1 MHPNPAPQA
10 SLVEQLG
17 AVADDLRQLQTDFG
31 LRPYRVV
38 SVLQRWSG
46 GRVGAGTV
54 AVVRELELL
63 PTPLIE
69 WAVRRRN
76 TEGGYTEDGSAVLSE
91 ISPRLTE
98 EQVQQ
103 LVAPGGLGPG
113 EESFLEM
120 RMDARDGVV
129 VPRRRFT
136 VQGPPFRKAGK
147 FEWRVRLVKANP
159 DRDHQG
165 GLGGE
170 RTDFPERLRNPLMA
184 EGD

>member
-1 MHPNPAPQA
+1 M
-10 SLVEQLG
+10 EQLG
-17 AVADDLRQLQTDFG
+17 GVADDLRQLYTDFG

-54 AVVRELELL
+54 AIVRELELL
-63 PTPLIE
+63 PTPLVE
-69 WAVRRRN
+69 WSVRRRN
-76 TEGGYTEDGSAVLSE
+76 TEGGYTEDGAATLSE

-98 EQVQQ
+98 EEVQA
-103 LVAPGGLGPG
+103 LVAPCGLGPG

-147 FEWRVRLVKANP
+147 FEWRVRLIKANP

-170 RTDFPERLRNPLMA
+170 RTEFPERLRNPLMA
-184 EGD
+184 EED